1 MSAALAVHTDVP
13 EMRAGDFF
21 LDDAL
26 RFVEADGAAAERAEP
41 VVVHFVVR
49 ADDAPALARDLE
61 LVVAVARLEL
71 DLENGDA
78 VLAVALDLD
87 VVGVPLRHS
96 RVLQSD
102 GERLLASNL
111 RALRRN
117 GPRAHD
123 QCEAKSEARDGH
135 FYFHDTFLP
144 DGIVVSI

>member
-1 MSAALAVHTDVP
+1 MPAALAVHTDVP

-21 LDDAL
+21 LYDAL
-26 RFVEADGAAAERAEP
+26 RFVDADGAAAERAQP
-41 VVVHFVVR
+41 LFADLVVG
-49 ADDAPALARDLE
+49 ADDASALARDLKV
-61 LVVAVARLEL
+61 VVAVARLEL
-71 DLENGDA
+71 YLIDGDA

-102 GERLLASNL
+102 GERLLASYL